1 MFFNKSK
8 RKREIE
14 SLKVEIEQV
23 KHLYNMCLDD
33 SKNMYIESE
42 KLNNAVC
49 EKIFKISNLEDEI
62 NVLKNIIKD
71 QKDHIKK
78 IESKNISLKAEV
90 SRLNTAKKQLLESKE
105 ACQKVIKKN
114 KIKYNRDSR
123 GRFAKKK

>member
-14 SLKVEIEQV
+14 SLTRDLKLEEEKVANYKE
-23 KHLYNMCLDD
+23 LANM
-33 SKNMYIESE
+33 
-42 KLNNAVC
+42 VT
-49 EKIFKISNLEDEI
+49 SNLERLVD
-62 NVLKNIIKD
+62 IIKQLQTD
-71 QKDHIKK
+71 KEDLIAEIKNLVD
-78 IESKNISLKAEV
+78 KNISLKKEV